1 MSKPDATVNATENTP
16 KRKRKALKTILVIL
30 SFVLVCFAIAYCLND
45 ILRKKWNYTA
55 HAAQQ
60 IMQGYYEE
68 KDHTI
73 DVLCLGSSALRNG
86 ISGLEMYHDYG
97 FTTYSRATSV
107 QLPVISYYLLQE
119 TLDKHDIKA
128 VVIDGATLTN
138 TLLSGYSKED
148 IVGKIHEAVDYMP
161 MSTHRTNLIREIVK
175 MDLNVSL
182 TDFLIPLY
190 AYHDR
195 WAELNKDDFTYRQW
209 QEDYFYKGQNPRI
222 ITYAHS
228 FDSKYMTEE
237 DEAPDA
243 VWIKED
249 SAAWFDKLIQL
260 CREKGIEI
268 AMIKVPSEGW
278 TLQYSR
284 ILQDYADSR
293 SVKFIDFN
301 MLDIQEEIGFNP
313 KEDYCDSAGH
323 LNVTG
328 AKKLSEYLGKYLTS
342 VCSFEDKREDPAYAS
357 WNDDYDKYHNLLMDA
372 ELRRETNLITY
383 LQKLND
389 PDYITI
395 IATRENT
402 SRFFNDEVAAGFAA
416 LGIDQPFKDNLY
428 FSYAAI
434 LDGGKLVAETADS
447 DPLDEDS
454 LVSCSAEVDGHTITV
469 TSQSARA
476 YNGVTFQLD
485 GESVGPNS
493 IGFNFVVYDKKV
505 RQIVSEKAFN
515 TGLRGKDYTRP
526 NPFAD
531 VAKDPLGYLDLV
543 TDEDYI
549 TVIGV
554 RSDGARYI
562 PGTVNDKL
570 VEMGLLPLDGA
581 FNRPYLAVLNGSK
594 VVFNQYGDVNTEIV
608 FDQEVAGIPVTA
620 ASSTVSSKNFF
631 TSQIEEDKVTAAGK
645 GLTIHVFSKSDH
657 ITVSK
662 NRFDW
667 RKNFA
672 TSLSVGTINS
682 LDVLLTLALKEGD
695 DVFLLYLPNATNQK
709 ISDEIA
715 ATLEENGLDQ
725 FDRRQ
730 CFAAVLRADGSR
742 QQIVGAEQAALN
754 FKIGHVAIEAFVS
767 ADEKRVSVGDAVYTA
782 EKEGLYV
789 LVYNAERR
797 AVLTE
802 KYYEVADVDTTFQN
816 LKKAPVAYLEHT
828 ASDDYITVIGVSQDA
843 MKCLPAAVN
852 EQLIK
857 MGLLPLDGV
866 KFNRPYLAILNGS
879 EVVYNRYGDVKS
891 EISVSQ
897 SVDGVDVTA
906 VSCTID
912 KQYNFYS
919 LIGDSELKTKGRGLV
934 IHVYSKSRGCAV
946 SSVRFNFTSVNYVT
960 GKNYSK
966 ITSLRELIASAR
978 QGGCEVYIAYSPALT
993 PNGLSNDLTAILTES
1008 GFTKFSSKKA
1018 FAGAI
1023 DAEGNVQQSVGKSTA
1038 SLQLER
1044 SGVPIVFTA
1053 KATVNRI
1060 KVNGVTYHTAKPG
1073 LFVLIYSPEHST
1085 VLSERIFDA
1094 N

>member
-1 MSKPDATVNATENTP
+1 MSKPDATVNTTENTP

-30 SFVLVCFAIAYCLND
+30 SFVLICLAIAYRLND

-60 IMQGYYEE
+60 IMHGYYEE

-86 ISGLEMYHDYG
+86 VSGLEMYHDYG
-97 FTTYSRATSV
+97 FTTTSV

-190 AYHDR
+190 TYHDR
-195 WAELNKDDFTYRQW
+195 WAELSKDDFTYRQW
-209 QEDYFYKGQNPRI
+209 QEDYFYKGQNPKI
-222 ITYAHS
+222 NTFAHS

-237 DEAPDA
+237 DEASDA
-243 VWIKED
+243 IWINED

-268 AMIKVPSEGW
+268 AMIKVPSDGW

-284 ILQDYADSR
+284 ILQDFADSR

-313 KEDYCDSAGH
+313 KEDYCDNAGH

-328 AKKLSEYLGKYLTS
+328 AKKLSEYLGKYLAS

-357 WNDDYDKYHNLLMDA
+357 WNDDYDKYHSLLMDA

-434 LDGGKLVAETADS
+434 LDGGKLVAEAADS

-454 LVSCSAEVDGHTITV
+454 LVSCSAEVDGHTIIV

-476 YNGVTFQLD
+476 YNDVTFQLD
-485 GESVGPNS
+485 GESVGSNS
-493 IGFNFVVYDKKV
+493 LGFNFVVYDKKV
-505 RQIVSEKAFN
+505 RQIISEKAFN
-515 TGLRGKDYTRP
+515 TGLKGKDYTRP

-531 VAKDPLGYLDLV
+531 VTKDPVGYLDLV
-543 TDEDYI
+543 ANEDYI

-554 RSDGARYI
+554 RGDGARYI
-562 PGTVNDKL
+562 PGAVNDKL
-570 VEMGLLPLDGA
+570 VEMGLLPLNGA

-594 VVFNQYGDVNTEIV
+594 VVFNQYGDVNSEIA

-620 ASSTVSSKNFF
+620 ASGTVSDKAFF
-631 TSQIEEDKVTAAGK
+631 TSQIENEKTTAVGK
-645 GLTIHVFSKSDH
+645 GLTIQVFSKSDH
-657 ITVSK
+657 AVVSK
-662 NRFDW
+662 IRFDW
-667 RKNFA
+667 SKNYV
-672 TSLSVGTINS
+672 TSLPVGTIDS

-695 DVFLLYLPNATNQK
+695 DVCLLYLPNSTNQK
-709 ISDEIA
+709 LSDEIA
-715 ATLEENGLDQ
+715 ATLEENGLDR
-725 FDRRQ
+725 FDSRQ

-742 QQIVGAEQAALN
+742 QQIAGAEQAALN
-754 FKIGHVAIEAFVS
+754 FKIGHMAMEAFVN
-767 ADEKRVSVGDAVYTA
+767 ADEKRVTVGDAVYTA

-789 LVYNAERR
+789 LVYNAENR

-802 KYYEVADVDTTFQN
+802 KYYEVADVDTTFYGLRN
-816 LKKAPVAYLEHT
+816 SPIAYLEHA
-828 ASDDYITVIGVSQDA
+828 ASDDYITVIGVCQDA

-852 EQLIK
+852 EQLVK
-857 MGLLPLDGV
+857 MGLLPLDGAD
-866 KFNRPYLAILNGS
+866 FNRPYLAILDGTK
-879 EVVYNRYGDVKS
+879 VVYNRYGDYKS

-912 KQYNFYS
+912 KQCNFYS
-919 LIGDSELKTKGRGLV
+919 QIGGFELKTGNRGLV

-946 SSVRFNFTSVNYVT
+946 SSVRFNFMAVNYVT

-966 ITSLRELIASAR
+966 ITSLRELIASAK
-978 QGGCEVYIAYSPALT
+978 QDGCEVYIAYSPALT
-993 PNGLSNDLTAILTES
+993 PKGLSKDLATILTES
-1008 GFTKFSSKKA
+1008 GFTKFSKKKA
-1018 FAGAI
+1018 FVGAI
-1023 DAEGNVQQSVGKSTA
+1023 DAEGNVQQNVNKSQA

-1044 SGVPIVFTA
+1044 SGVPVVFTA
-1053 KATVNRI
+1053 KAKINRI
-1060 KVNGVTYHTAKPG
+1060 RVNGVRYQSAKPG

-1085 VLSERIFDA
+1085 VLAERLFES